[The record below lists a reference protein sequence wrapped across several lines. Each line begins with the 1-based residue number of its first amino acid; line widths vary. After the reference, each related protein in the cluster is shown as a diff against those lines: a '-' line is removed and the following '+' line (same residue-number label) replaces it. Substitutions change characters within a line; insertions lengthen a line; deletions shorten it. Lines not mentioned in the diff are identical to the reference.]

1 MQGLPAR
8 AVTSRGRGL
17 LPHVFILT
25 FNKLLLKAVIFC
37 GTRCLRLPEARLL
50 TGAWHCAVRTFLP
63 FWKRRID
70 DPVCSGAKISSL
82 PGAVADALAIPV
94 TLLGFGGRGRIDGKS
109 ALQIFLQRVDG
120 ADDLLYL
127 VVWQVRL
134 IHGHFDDL

>member
-37 GTRCLRLPEARLL
+37 GTLCLRLPEARLL

-70 DPVCSGAKISSL
+70 GPVCSGAKISSL
-82 PGAVADALAIPV
+82 PGAVAPCNRCTRAHYFDLAAAVESMVSPRCRSFCNESMAPM
-94 TLLGFGGRGRIDGKS
+94 TCFTWLCGRLD
-109 ALQIFLQRVDG
+109 
-120 ADDLLYL
+120 
-127 VVWQVRL
+127 
-134 IHGHFDDL
+134 